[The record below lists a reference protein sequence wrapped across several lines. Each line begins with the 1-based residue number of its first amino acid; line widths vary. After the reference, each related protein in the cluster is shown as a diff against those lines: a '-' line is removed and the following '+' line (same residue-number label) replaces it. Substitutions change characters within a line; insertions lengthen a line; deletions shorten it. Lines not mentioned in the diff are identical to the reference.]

1 MRVVIEIIEMFLYY
15 AFIAGNKFQ
24 ATCLAICMLIV
35 YLPAYNQES
44 KQILFKDLVYSKFSV
59 EKNISYLGDLK
70 TDRKLKYYTLD
81 LYSPKTDSKELKPLI
96 IWLHGGGFKFG
107 TKKSKGTPLWAKNF
121 ARRGYVCAAINYRLS
136 KKNTLFDFTDLVEGC
151 KEAIRDTRHAIS
163 FLKASYQKFG
173 IDTNFIILA
182 GNSAGGMIAIQSV
195 YATEAE
201 LNRLINRNDSGPV
214 KTSHN
219 PDRIAAVV
227 NFWGAVFDTSWLK
240 NSKTPVVSVHGTKD
254 RVVPFMQKSTPIW
267 GSYFIH
273 EKLDQLNTPNKLKAY
288 EGYGHEL
295 QKHFNPIF
303 SGRPAKKRWREAA
316 DFTAG
321 FLYQELFR

>member
-1 MRVVIEIIEMFLYY
+1 MIKFTLTIFLLIFFLPGYTQQP
-15 AFIAGNKFQ
+15 KPV
-24 ATCLAICMLIV
+24 LLKDIV
-35 YLPAYNQES
+35 YQ
-44 KQILFKDLVYSKFSV
+44 KFSL

-70 TDRKLKYYTLD
+70 TDRKQKYYTLD
-81 LYSPKTDSKELKPLI
+81 LFSPKTDSAALRPLI

-136 KKNTLFDFTDLVEGC
+136 KKNTLFDFADLIAGC
-151 KEAIRDTRHAIS
+151 IDAIQDTRHAIS
-163 FLKASYQKFG
+163 FLKADYKKFG

-182 GNSAGGMIAIQSV
+182 GNSAGGMIAIQSA
-195 YATEAE
+195 YTSESE
-201 LNRLINRNDSGPV
+201 LAKMTKRSDSNDLSF
-214 KTSHN
+214 SHN

-227 NFWGAVFDTSWLK
+227 NFWGAIFDTSWLK
-240 NSKTPVVSVHGTKD
+240 NSRVPVVSVHGTKD

-273 EKLDQLNTPNKLKAY
+273 QKLEQLNTPNRLKAY
-288 EGYGHEL
+288 EGYGHEI

-316 DFTAG
+316 DFAAE